1 MCTSPIAEVPNKKE
15 TSEGAS
21 FASAPAS
28 MLTAESKCTTL
39 VQHTREE
46 VEKSEGIVI

>member
-1 MCTSPIAEVPNKKE
+1 MCTPPFAEVPSKKE

-21 FASAPAS
+21 FASAP
-28 MLTAESKCTTL
+28 MLTAESSTTP